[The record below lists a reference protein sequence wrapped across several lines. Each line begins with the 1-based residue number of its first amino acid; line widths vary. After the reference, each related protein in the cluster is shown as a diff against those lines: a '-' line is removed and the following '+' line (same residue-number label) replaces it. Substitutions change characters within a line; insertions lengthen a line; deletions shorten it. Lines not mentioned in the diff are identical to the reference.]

1 MSEDTPTGRYYTVAE
16 VAPIIRRS
24 VQSVRLLCVEGK
36 IPATKPAGTWL
47 IPVAEFD
54 SWVQSGANEAL
65 KASA

>member
-47 IPVAEFD
+47 IPVVEFEA
-54 SWVQSGANEAL
+54 WLHSGANDAL
-65 KASA
+65 AESA